1 VKLYSEVLGKSVEV
15 PDRPE
20 RIVSLAPAITETLY
34 MLGLEERVVGVSF
47 FCDKPPQVS
56 KKPRVGAYLNVNYSL
71 LEKLRPDLVLVTTGA
86 QRERIAELESKGYV
100 VYPIPLPVSVYGIL
114 DGIIV
119 VGMVVGEVDKA
130 RQLASSLL
138 DRLMDLRGTLKGVKL
153 YYEIDLGGPV
163 SVGAYSYIGDAFKL
177 MGASHVFEG
186 QRIPYVINPSPEAV
200 KAFDPDVIIYE
211 QKLGEKASIESVRR
225 SLEARGMGS
234 LRALREGKVVIMEYD
249 SLAHYG
255 PSFFEAAKTMAE
267 RVKAVLGASRAEA
280 A

>member
-20 RIVSLAPAITETLY
+20 RIVSLAPAITEMLY

-47 FCDKPPQVS
+47 FCDKPPQAS
-56 KKPRVGAYLNVNYSL
+56 KKPRVGAYLNINYSL

-86 QRERIAELESKGYV
+86 QRDRIAELESKGYV

-114 DGIIV
+114 DSIIV
-119 VGMVVGEVDKA
+119 VGMVVGEAEKA
-130 RQLASSLL
+130 RRLASSLL
-138 DRLMDLRGTLKGVKL
+138 DRLMELRGALKGVKI
-153 YYEIDLGGPV
+153 YYEVDLGGPV
-163 SVGAYSYIGDAFKL
+163 SVGAYSYIGDAFEF

-211 QKLGEKASIESVRR
+211 QKASIESVRR

-267 RVKAVLGASRAEA
+267 RVKAVLGALRAEA